1 MTEALKAKL
10 FHSLG
15 VDGVYGRTGSYE
27 AVVAGLTRCVDAL
40 RPEAAEVFRF
50 PPVMSRAQIERS
62 GYLKT
67 FPNLLGCMCA
77 LDQPEAQSR
86 VAAGSGAETADWTS
100 LLSAGD
106 LVLTPA
112 ACYPLY
118 PILAARGRLSEG
130 GVTCYVACEC
140 FSREPSTAIDRFQ
153 SFRMREFV
161 RIGAA
166 HDIVQFRQDWIAQAR
181 ALADDLGLQHKID
194 LASDPF
200 FGRAGVLMANS
211 QIEQALK
218 FELLVPVISAERPT
232 ACMSFNYHQDHF
244 GETWDLKTHDGGL
257 AHTGCVAFGMD
268 RLAVALFAT
277 HGPDSTAW
285 PQTLKARLDL

>member
-27 AVVAGLTRCVDAL
+27 AVVAGLTRCLDGL

-62 GYLKT
+62 GYLKS

-77 LDQPEAQSR
+77 LDQPEAQAR
-86 VAAGSGAETADWTS
+86 VAAGTCTETADWTS

-118 PILAARGRLSEG
+118 PILAARGGLSEG
-130 GVTCYVACEC
+130 GVTCDVACEC
-140 FSREPSTAIDRFQ
+140 FRREPSTAMDRFQ

-166 HDIVQFRQDWIAQAR
+166 QDIVQFRQDWIARAR
-181 ALADDLGLQHKID
+181 ALADDLGLPHKID

-200 FGRAGVLMANS
+200 FGRTGVLMANS

-244 GETWDLKTHDGGL
+244 GETWDLKTHDGAL

-285 PQTLKARLDL
+285 PLTLKARLDL

>member
-27 AVVAGLTRCVDAL
+27 AVVGGLTRCLDAL

-130 GVTCYVACEC
+130 GVTCDVACEC
-140 FSREPSTAIDRFQ
+140 FRREPSTALDRFQ
-153 SFRMREFV
+153 YFRMREFV

-244 GETWDLKTHDGGL
+244 GETWDLKTHDGAL